1 MITSLISDIK
11 ITPVNSQSQI
21 YLSLR
26 GKKILK
32 LLKPRNKLHKKFL
45 NSRHRAESQILEL
58 FLRFFLDSQQIKI
71 SDLPKYFF

>member
-32 LLKPRNKLHKKFL
+32 LLKPRNKLHK
-45 NSRHRAESQILEL
+45 
-58 FLRFFLDSQQIKI
+58 
-71 SDLPKYFF
+71 